1 MERRGIGGGAIA
13 LVVVLALVFGL
24 VGGGA
29 GAYLYLSAHPPVAD
43 GGGTMLPPP
52 DGGTTV
58 LHVATDEDAIVQA
71 VAEVN
76 PAVVKIV
83 ATSVVEPSDPFELFF
98 GGGSHL
104 QQGVGSGV
112 LFENEGRKLV
122 LTNTHVVG
130 DAQDISVQLLSG
142 EKLVGKLLAADRSS
156 DVAIVELQG
165 DLPELPVATLGN
177 SDELSLGEW
186 VVAIGHPYAFFDHTV
201 TVGVVSAQGMRQV
214 GGAQGNGAVRNV
226 IQTDAAINQGN
237 SGGPLV
243 NLAGEV
249 IGINSMIYSP
259 TGASVGIGFAIPIND
274 AKQVMEFLLRGGP
287 WVGMQRVLPNSD
299 GLANYLR
306 LQTADGV
313 VVISLWG
320 DSPAVK
326 AGMKQGDVIL
336 TVDGEAVTG
345 PENLR
350 QAIFSHEIGD
360 TINFGLQRGTERIDL
375 PVVAGKVP
383 RGQYSK

>member
-1 MERRGIGGGAIA
+1 MARQGFGGGAIA
-13 LVVVLALVFGL
+13 LAVVLALIFGL

-29 GAYLYLSAHPPVAD
+29 GAFLYMRAQPAVVD
-43 GGGTMLPPP
+43 GGGVIVPPV

-58 LHVATDEDAIVQA
+58 VRVATDQDAIVQA
-71 VAEVN
+71 VAKVD

-83 ATSVVEPSDPFELFF
+83 ATSVVEPSDPFEFFF
-98 GGGSHL
+98 GGGSRV
-104 QQGVGSGV
+104 QQGVGSGFI
-112 LFENEGRKLV
+112 FEHEGRKLV

-130 DAQDISVQLLSG
+130 EAQEISVQLLSG

-165 DLPELPVATLGN
+165 DLPELPVAMLGD
-177 SDELSLGEW
+177 SDDLALGEW

-201 TVGVVSAQGMRQV
+201 TVGVVSAQGPRQV
-214 GGAQGNGAVRNV
+214 GGAQGSGMVRNV

-243 NLAGEV
+243 NLAGNV
-249 IGINSMIYSP
+249 VGINSMIYSP
-259 TGASVGIGFAIPIND
+259 TGASVGIGFAIPVND
-274 AKQVMEFLLRGGP
+274 AKQIMEFLLRGGP
-287 WVGMQRVLPNSD
+287 WVGIQRVLPNSD

-306 LQTADGV
+306 LTSTDGV
-313 VVISLWG
+313 VVVSMWG
-320 DSPAVK
+320 DSPAAE

-336 TVDGEAVTG
+336 TVDGGAIEG
-345 PENLR
+345 PEDLR
-350 QAIFSHEIGD
+350 RAIFSHEIGD
-360 TINFGLQRGTERIDL
+360 TINFGVQRGSERMEL

-383 RGQYSK
+383 SGQYTR